1 MRGGKATVLEERGKK
16 ATVIGE
22 RPRTYGGDEGQG
34 LGMMIVTRR
43 RQQYTSDVMDL
54 MEMMDDSVCDA
65 CDKSDSADGKKPR
78 RGGE

>member
-1 MRGGKATVLEERGKK
+1 MNMT
-16 ATVIGE
+16 
-22 RPRTYGGDEGQG
+22 
-34 LGMMIVTRR
+34 IVTRR